1 MTGPP
6 LEWYGERSEHN
17 RRFYEWLHKART
29 RDAHDWKVV
38 ALFYS
43 ALHRIDYRFARET
56 GRAPRNHFERNRL
69 VEGDLPQVFEYYRDL
84 YMMGMEAR
92 YRDGHRL

>member
-1 MTGPP
+1 M
-6 LEWYGERSEHN
+6 
-17 RRFYEWLHKART
+17 
-29 RDAHDWKVV
+29 HDWKIV

-56 GRAPRNHFERNRL
+56 GRASRNHFERNRL

-92 YRDGHRL
+92 YRDGHRLGDNRRRSAVEAVDRIEDALPF